1 MDGRGRQAIIDPV
14 SLPIVVTGSQSGSP
28 LATGSQAGSPL
39 ARALEGQRA
48 RAGRMLTRVRL
59 VGVVAAL
66 ALTLVTSYGGSEADW
81 RVMVP
86 ILATYAAGALVLAA
100 LVRFSDR
107 AAVWAG
113 FGVAVLDVPMVFAAQ
128 WLSIPVSPSPGG
140 VAGFALGI
148 FVLLVLLSVLSLS
161 RRQTTVVAAVSA
173 LGEVL
178 LQREAGIRPGAWVA
192 SIVVLGCAAA
202 VAAHLVARVRA
213 LVGHVAE
220 EQRKRERLGRY
231 FSPSVAARLQAQ
243 QEGEGKPEAQE
254 LTVLFSDIRD
264 FTATSAALSAPE
276 VVRML
281 NEYYGRMVEKVFQHG
296 GTLDKF
302 MGDGIMA
309 YFGAP
314 LPDADHATHAVDCAL
329 AMLAELDA
337 LNAVRAA
344 RGAPPLKIGV
354 GLHTGVAVVGDIG
367 SPLHRLDYTAIGDTV
382 NVAARIEGLTK
393 AAGTP
398 ILASQTTRDRA
409 AARHSFRA
417 LEPMN
422 IRGKTEPVTLFAP
435 VAPG

>member
-1 MDGRGRQAIIDPV
+1 MFV
-14 SLPIVVTGSQSGSP
+14 
-28 LATGSQAGSPL
+28 
-39 ARALEGQRA
+39 
-48 RAGRMLTRVRL
+48 
-59 VGVVAAL
+59 
-66 ALTLVTSYGGSEADW
+66 
-81 RVMVP
+81 
-86 ILATYAAGALVLAA
+86 
-100 LVRFSDR
+100 
-107 AAVWAG
+107 
-113 FGVAVLDVPMVFAAQ
+113 AQ
-128 WLSIPVSPSPGG
+128 WLSVPVSPSPGG

-148 FVLLVLLSVLSLS
+148 FVLLVLLSTLSLS
-161 RRQTTVVAAVSA
+161 RRQTTLVAAVSA

-213 LVGHVAE
+213 LVGNVAE

-231 FSPSVAARLQAQ
+231 FSPSVAERLQTARD
-243 QEGEGKPEAQE
+243 GEAKPDAQE

-264 FTATSAALSAPE
+264 FTATSAALPPVE

-314 LPDADHATHAVDCAL
+314 IPDPDHAAHAVDCAL
-329 AMLAELDA
+329 AMIDELDA

-367 SPLHRLDYTAIGDTV
+367 SPQHRLDYTAIGDTV

-393 AAGTP
+393 AAGAP
-398 ILASQTTRDRA
+398 NPRLGDHAPERRRPPHLPRARADEHPRQDRA
-409 AARHSFRA
+409 GDAVARRSVPPGAVERSAEHRRSQVERSGEGDPRRAAQPHAGVVGGHGDPQRA
-417 LEPMN
+417 AGQVHRRLGAGRAGAP
-422 IRGKTEPVTLFAP
+422 RGRRRRRSRRRRCRRR
-435 VAPG
+435 G